1 MKMNP
6 NSVFSDYYNTGI
18 MDKNFKVIY
27 ADSSRMVRLLSKG
40 GKRLVEK
47 MRKTKDVNVFKHIFR
62 FQGKIFEATI
72 HRLENETYVCRIA
85 GEIPDEELEIDELFD
100 YVDEI
105 KFSTLNIHSMIKMI
119 EEYANK
125 SKYLNDDFHNSIKDI
140 KAECGNAYTRC
151 YNILHAFEN
160 NYELKYIPLN
170 RYLLRTLDVMQFVT
184 RRMNNRL
191 CMDLDLIYPYVKI
204 DYSKFELAFY
214 NLAKVIMIYSLSES
228 NPVISVKG
236 IDENV
241 IEIKAEFKYYNNMPI
256 DKCDL
261 EIRAIKYIF
270 RKLGGH
276 FELSASEGKMNA
288 YGIIKVES
296 SWDKDDV
303 EPGYDIRYIGTDD
316 IIRQREE
323 MGRYIRIYEN
333 FTEDNILKFASTVSD
348 LSDIGNSDTFMAEM
362 FFSQCLNEWFSL
374 NFA

>member
-1 MKMNP
+1 MKINP
-6 NSVFSDYYNTGI
+6 DSVFSDYYNTGI
-18 MDKNFKVIY
+18 MDENFKVIY

-47 MRKTKDVNVFKHIFR
+47 MRKTSDVNVFKHIFR
-62 FQGKIFEATI
+62 FQGKIFEVTI

-105 KFSTLNIHSMIKMI
+105 KNSTLNIHSMIKMI
-119 EEYANK
+119 DDYANK
-125 SKYLNDDFHNSIKDI
+125 SKYLNDEFHEDIRNI

-160 NYELKYIPLN
+160 NYEPKFIPLN

-214 NLAKVIMIYSLSES
+214 NLAKVIMIYSVSES
-228 NPVISVKG
+228 NPVISVRST
-236 IDENV
+236 DEDT
-241 IEIKAEFKYYNNMPI
+241 IEIKAEFKYYNNMSI

-261 EIRAIKYIF
+261 EIRAIKHIF

-288 YGIIKVES
+288 YGVVKAES
-296 SWDKDDV
+296 SGDKDDV
-303 EPGYDIRYIGTDD
+303 EPGYDIRYVGSDA

-333 FTEDNILKFASTVSD
+333 ITEENTLKFASSVSE
-348 LSDIGNSDTFMAEM
+348 LSDIGNSETFMAEM
-362 FFSQCLNEWFSL
+362 FFSQCIVE
-374 NFA
+374 